1 MILNMNRIIAI
12 GVAVMVVLGII
23 TKLWDTVRTQRANI
37 ERLERNFEAVS
48 DSGRVYLTKFG
59 REARKTKSLELSLKE
74 LKQTN
79 RGLYDELASMDIKL
93 KKALSVTQTV
103 TETVIQKVVQ
113 TDTINNVPTAIYKDG
128 WNEIKAEMLGDS
140 TKLSYH
146 GTDTITGV
154 ISIRQKRFLFFRWGI
169 KHIEYDL
176 TNRNPNSHIKTN
188 ISVLLK

>member
-1 MILNMNRIIAI
+1 MNRIIAI
-12 GVAVMVVLGII
+12 GIAVMVVLGII